1 MIYDELNVN
10 RVINA
15 NARWTALG
23 GSIMKPEVL
32 DTMKEASRS
41 YVSIP
46 DLQRAAGARIAELT
60 KNEDGYITVGA
71 AAGVAVAC
79 LAAATRGDGIAVL
92 RAAERPT
99 ASGKEI
105 LIHAAHRFPFDR
117 SVALV
122 GLELK
127 TFGTAYGTTKA
138 DLEAAISERTAAV
151 LYVSGKHLSGALPL
165 AEVTSVALAAGLPV
179 IVDAAAQLPPKS
191 NLWHYT
197 KELGATA
204 AIFSGGK
211 EIGGPQAS
219 GFIVGES
226 NFMDWCRLA
235 GPPSPNLLRAL
246 KTGKE
251 EMCGL
256 VRAIELYIARDE
268 DAHIAALEAT
278 VQMWNE
284 TLSRIPRVTATR
296 VFPNI
301 DGQPTPRSRVN
312 LEGHVL
318 GAADVAKAMLAG
330 NPSIS
335 VMVDGE
341 GLLLA
346 ADPLEPGEAEI
357 VLDRLCEVL
366 K

>member
-1 MIYDELNVN
+1 
-10 RVINA
+10 
-15 NARWTALG
+15 
-23 GSIMKPEVL
+23 
-32 DTMKEASRS
+32 
-41 YVSIP
+41 
-46 DLQRAAGARIAELT
+46 
-60 KNEDGYITVGA
+60 
-71 AAGVAVAC
+71 
-79 LAAATRGDGIAVL
+79 
-92 RAAERPT
+92 
-99 ASGKEI
+99 
-105 LIHAAHRFPFDR
+105 
-117 SVALV
+117 
-122 GLELK
+122 
-127 TFGTAYGTTKA
+127 
-138 DLEAAISERTAAV
+138 
-151 LYVSGKHLSGALPL
+151 LPL